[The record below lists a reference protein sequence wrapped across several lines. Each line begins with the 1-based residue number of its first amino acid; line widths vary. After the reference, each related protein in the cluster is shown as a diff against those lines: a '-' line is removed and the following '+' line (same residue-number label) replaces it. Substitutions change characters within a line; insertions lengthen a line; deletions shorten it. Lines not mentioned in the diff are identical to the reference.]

1 MASAKHANRR
11 DVKPVLV
18 VIAVIFIFCNIFFK
32 GCRQSATSAKLE
44 LFDQRA
50 WEDDIK
56 SIYISAEDIKS
67 AIGQDAYFGLVN
79 NGFDTTKSRE
89 PFLSVLAISSV
100 LCIIGLIIVGMSSAS
115 YNKETRNDGVGCG
128 GLLISVVLFFF
139 LTNSCERWDES
150 RKAQS
155 CVNSAIEFHSMVHD
169 INRLNKTLS
178 HIHVIDRLAKA
189 GNKVKIEARSDVV
202 ASIGMT
208 RENLMTAMKTIRIF
222 KENPDFKQSVL
233 AQTTIPSSKQAA
245 ELASRAGDFA
255 DVLNSALEIDRRTAD
270 RMKGLLGDAYTPKKP

>member
-18 VIAVIFIFCNIFFK
+18 VIAVICICNNIFCN
-32 GCRQSATSAKLE
+32 GCRQSATSVKLNS
-44 LFDQRA
+44 FDHRDWQN
-50 WEDDIK
+50 DIK
-56 SIYISAEDIKS
+56 ILYISAEDIEG
-67 AIGQDAYFGLVN
+67 AIGKDAYFGLVN

-115 YNKETRNDGVGCG
+115 YDKETREGGVGCG

-155 CVNSAIEFHSMVHD
+155 YVNSAIEFHSMVHD

-178 HIHVIDRLAKA
+178 NIHVIDRLAHA

-202 ASIGMT
+202 ASIRMT

-222 KENPDFKQSVL
+222 KENPEFKQSVL
-233 AQTTIPSSKQAA
+233 AQTTITSSKHAT
-245 ELASRAGDFA
+245 ELARRAGDLA
-255 DVLNSALEIDRRTAD
+255 DVLNSAFEIDRRTTD
-270 RMKGLLGDAYTPKKP
+270 KMKELLGDSYAP